1 MNTFRY
7 AQQLIS
13 VVTLAIHL
21 TAFGASGLAQPAR
34 SAAQVVAQGVGQE
47 MSKQAAQHKTGDQTG
62 GATLTDLIERA
73 IASNPELTALR
84 REFDAARAR
93 VPQAKALPDPV
104 VSFMNN
110 TQSNPIPFAGLKGD
124 FSEITLGV
132 SQDLPWFGVRRL
144 RGQVASAEAEA
155 RFQEYLGAAWQLTS
169 DVKIAYYDLYNFDRA
184 LAVLARDKD
193 ILEKI
198 AQVAEA
204 RYSVG
209 KAQQVDVINARVE
222 ITELMHRQGQ
232 LEAKRSVQTAQL
244 NKLLFRDPE
253 TEIGGLTAV
262 KMSPEP
268 PPLEE
273 LVRLASENAPDL
285 RQNLFRI
292 DAGNKALRLAERQ
305 ARYPE
310 VGLSFSYHNRPAF
323 PDYYSYGVTLR
334 LPIYAATKQR
344 YAITEQAANLAASQA
359 RLDATASLIRYRLRE
374 ARVRAATMARLIRLH
389 EQGLIPQGTLAL
401 DSALSA
407 YQVGNVDF
415 PTVLTALKR
424 VLDYEL
430 EYYELLT
437 DYQKALAEM
446 ERFTGVELA
455 K

>member
-1 MNTFRY
+1 MNILRY
-7 AQQLIS
+7 ADQLMA
-13 VVTLAIHL
+13 VVILALYL
-21 TAFGASGLAQPAR
+21 TASGMAQSAQ
-34 SAAQVVAQGVGQE
+34 SAAKVVAQSVAQE
-47 MSKQAAQHKTGDQTG
+47 MSQHSAQHRTGDQTG
-62 GATLTDLIERA
+62 GVALADLIEA
-73 IASNPELTALR
+73 ALASNPELTAMR
-84 REFDAARAR
+84 RDFDAARAR

-132 SQDLPWFGVRRL
+132 SQDLPWFGVSRL
-144 RGQVASAEAEA
+144 RGQAASAEAEA
-155 RFQEYLGAAWQLTS
+155 KFQEYLSAAWQLTA
-169 DVKIAYYDLYNFDRA
+169 DVKLAYYDLYNLDRA
-184 LAVLARDKD
+184 LAVLARDND
-193 ILEKI
+193 ILDKI

-209 KAQQVDVINARVE
+209 KAQQVDIVNARVE

-232 LEAKRSVQTAQL
+232 LEAKRSVVVAQL
-244 NKLLFRDPE
+244 NKLLFRNPE
-253 TEIGGLTAV
+253 TEIGGLAV
-262 KMSPEP
+262 LKMSPEP

-285 RQNLFRI
+285 KQNLLRI

-305 ARYPE
+305 AKYPE

-323 PDYYSYGVTLR
+323 PDYYSYGVTVR
-334 LPIYAATKQR
+334 LPLYAATKQR
-344 YAITEQAANLAASQA
+344 YAVKEQTANLAATEA
-359 RLDATASLIRYRLRE
+359 RLDATLSLIRYRLGE
-374 ARVRAATMARLIRLH
+374 ARVRSTMTARLIRLH

-401 DSALSA
+401 DSALTA

-437 DYQKALAEM
+437 GYQKALAEM
-446 ERFTGVELA
+446 ERFTGVELT

>member
-1 MNTFRY
+1 MSIFRY
-7 AQQLIS
+7 AQQLTA
-13 VVTLAIHL
+13 VVILAINL
-21 TAFGASGLAQPAR
+21 TVLVASGMAQPAR
-34 SAAQVVAQGVGQE
+34 SAAEVVTQSVTQDL
-47 MSKQAAQHKTGDQTG
+47 SQHPAQHKAGDQTG
-62 GATLTDLIERA
+62 GAALADLIEA
-73 IASNPELTALR
+73 ALASNPELTAMR

-144 RGQVASAEAEA
+144 RGQAASAEAEVK
-155 RFQEYLGAAWQLTS
+155 FQDYLSAAWQLAA
-169 DVKIAYYDLYNFDRA
+169 DVKMTYYDLYNLDRA
-184 LAVLARDKD
+184 RAVLARDKD
-193 ILEKI
+193 ILDKI

-222 ITELMHRQGQ
+222 ITELTHRQGQ
-232 LEAKRSVQTAQL
+232 LEAKRSVTAAQL

-253 TEIGGLTAV
+253 TEVGELAAL

-268 PPLEE
+268 PPMEE
-273 LVRLASENAPDL
+273 LLRMASENAPDL
-285 RQNLFRI
+285 KRNRFRI

-310 VGLSFSYHNRPAF
+310 VGLNFSYHNRPAF
-323 PDYYSYGVTLR
+323 PDYYSFGVTFR
-334 LPIYAATKQR
+334 LPLYAATKQR
-344 YAITEQAANLAASQA
+344 YAVEEQTANLAASQA
-359 RLDATASLIRYRLRE
+359 RLDASLSLIGYRLRE
-374 ARVRAATMARLIRLH
+374 ARVRSTTTARLIRLH

-401 DSALSA
+401 DSALAA

-415 PTVLTALKR
+415 PTVLMALKR

-437 DYQKALAEM
+437 GYQKALAEM
-446 ERFTGVELA
+446 ERFTGVELT